1 MAISKEEVKKDVNK
15 YIRQSK
21 KLDGN
26 KSFKKTYVMDEDTS
40 FMLELNGDKMK
51 IALLFKGMTMEKT
64 TIGDIPYFDNAW
76 DSFIRETGRF
86 TDKILSDYEVS
97 FKEKM
102 DEFIEMDELFEPF
115 IVKNKE
121 NHDFDMEIEL
131 GTDIG
136 YNIFITLFERCYGYE
151 FSRLCKD
158 FKITNLD
165 RYIDEMGEYGTMIL
179 RHKDDERMTFM
190 FDPTSRLGRFIV
202 FLAMAMDE
210 DMKMRKEE

>member
-1 MAISKEEVKKDVNK
+1 
-15 YIRQSK
+15 
-21 KLDGN
+21 
-26 KSFKKTYVMDEDTS
+26 
-40 FMLELNGDKMK
+40 ML
-51 IALLFKGMTMEKT
+51 
-64 TIGDIPYFDNAW
+64 
-76 DSFIRETGRF
+76 
-86 TDKILSDYEVS
+86 
-97 FKEKM
+97 
-102 DEFIEMDELFEPF
+102 
-115 IVKNKE
+115 
-121 NHDFDMEIEL
+121 
-131 GTDIG
+131 
-136 YNIFITLFERCYGYE
+136 

>member
-1 MAISKEEVKKDVNK
+1 MEKIKDVKEEIRNDVNE
-15 YIRQSK
+15 YMRQAE

-51 IALLFKGMTMEKT
+51 IVLLFKGMAIEKT
-64 TIGDIPYFDNAW
+64 TIGDMPYFDNAW
-76 DSFIRETGRF
+76 DSFIQETGRF

-115 IVKNKE
+115 TVKNKE

-136 YNIFITLFERCYGYE
+136 YNIFTTLFERCYG
-151 FSRLCKD
+151 FVLRMCARRL
-158 FKITNLD
+158 N
-165 RYIDEMGEYGTMIL
+165 
-179 RHKDDERMTFM
+179 
-190 FDPTSRLGRFIV
+190 
-202 FLAMAMDE
+202 
-210 DMKMRKEE
+210 